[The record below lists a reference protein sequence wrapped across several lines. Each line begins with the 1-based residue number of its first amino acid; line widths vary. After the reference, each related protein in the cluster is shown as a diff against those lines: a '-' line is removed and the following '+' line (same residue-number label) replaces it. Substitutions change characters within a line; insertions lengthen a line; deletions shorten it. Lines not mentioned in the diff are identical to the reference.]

1 MPWARF
7 LFKNQQKVFARVDSA
22 GNLQK
27 ENHLIEIRYQ
37 PEGKVYKAQAANLSE
52 HPEGKGELLPDA
64 APPGANAPP
73 SPLGESG
80 SGSGS
85 GPSPLGESGSGSASG
100 PSPLG
105 EVRRGSSPLGTAPV
119 GVDAVGGK
127 PAVAGVL
134 ASATVEARRGEVI
147 IYADGACSGNPG
159 PAGIGVYIH
168 DSRGEQ
174 EVSEYLGQGTNNIA
188 ELVAIQR
195 ALDLCP
201 DKSAVIKIHTDSAY
215 SIGVLTQNWKAKANQ
230 ELIAKIRA
238 QLRGFARVKFIK
250 VAGHAGIP
258 GNERADMLA
267 RRAVTGR

>member
-52 HPEGKGELLPDA
+52 HPEGKGELLPDPKTEGSQTPSVEASSA
-64 APPGANAPP
+64 AVSPPKPP
-73 SPLGESG
+73 P
-80 SGSGS
+80 
-85 GPSPLGESGSGSASG
+85 
-100 PSPLG
+100 
-105 EVRRGSSPLGTAPV
+105 VGSSAKQPG
-119 GVDAVGGK
+119 
-127 PAVAGVL
+127 
-134 ASATVEARRGEVI
+134 EALVSNEVI

-159 PAGIGVYIH
+159 PAGIGVYLH

-195 ALDLCP
+195 ALELCP
-201 DKSAVIKIHTDSAY
+201 DKSAFIKIHTDSAY

-230 ELIAKIRA
+230 ELIAAIRA

-267 RRAVTGR
+267 RRAVTER

>member
-7 LFKNQQKVFARVDSA
+7 LFKNQQRVFARLDNA

-27 ENHLIEIRYQ
+27 EGHLIEIRYQ
-37 PEGKVYKAQAANLSE
+37 PEGKSYKAQAANLSE
-52 HPEGKGELLPDA
+52 HPEGKGELLLDPSPSTA
-64 APPGANAPP
+64 ESQTPPGAVAPP
-73 SPLGESG
+73 SPKGEGQTPASSAAPTLTGEG
-80 SGSGS
+80 SQHQVGSN
-85 GPSPLGESGSGSASG
+85 
-100 PSPLG
+100 
-105 EVRRGSSPLGTAPV
+105 
-119 GVDAVGGK
+119 
-127 PAVAGVL
+127 
-134 ASATVEARRGEVI
+134 EVI

-159 PAGIGVYIH
+159 PAGIGVYLH

-195 ALDLCP
+195 ALELCP
-201 DKSAVIKIHTDSAY
+201 DKGALIKIHTDSAY

-230 ELIAKIRA
+230 ELILAIRA
-238 QLRGFARVKFIK
+238 QLRGFATVKFIK

-267 RRAVTGR
+267 RRAVTGK

>member
-27 ENHLIEIRYQ
+27 EGHLIEIRYQ

-52 HPEGKGELLPDA
+52 HPEGKGELLSDPT
-64 APPGANAPP
+64 PT
-73 SPLGESG
+73 
-80 SGSGS
+80 
-85 GPSPLGESGSGSASG
+85 
-100 PSPLG
+100 G
-105 EVRRGSSPLGTAPV
+105 EVRGSVPSLAKEAISGSDSSLVKEAISGSSLV
-119 GVDAVGGK
+119 GE
-127 PAVAGVL
+127 
-134 ASATVEARRGEVI
+134 ATRGEVI

-159 PAGIGVYIH
+159 PAGIGVYLH

-195 ALDLCP
+195 ALELCP
-201 DKSAVIKIHTDSAY
+201 DKSALIKIHTDSAY

-230 ELIAKIRA
+230 ELIATIRA

-267 RRAVTGR
+267 RRAVTER